1 MEKKMGNEMEAL
13 GPSKG
18 VYTDTA
24 PTMENQV
31 QKKMERDG
39 NWHYLGAYGADTRY
53 QGSCSTFSD
62 QRHSRNI
69 RAPSRRLD
77 HQGFPSLD
85 NLNPEL

>member
-53 QGSCSTFSD
+53 
-62 QRHSRNI
+62 
-69 RAPSRRLD
+69 
-77 HQGFPSLD
+77 
-85 NLNPEL
+85 